1 MIIIKKI
8 FILVIAI
15 FFLNSSLYAAGS
27 SNDGPKK
34 LKNYESAKIKIK
46 KAKKLEK
53 KGKDE
58 KAQKLYKA
66 SLKFL
71 LKANEEISS
80 DPDTLNYLGFV
91 SRKLGKFDDAEVYY
105 LLGLEI
111 DPKHKG
117 INEYLGELYVI
128 TKRIKKARERL
139 AVLENCNCEEYGE
152 LKGIIEGTKKSKY

>member
-8 FILVIAI
+8 FILIIAI

-71 LKANEEISS
+71 LKANEEISE

>member
-80 DPDTLNYLGFV
+80 DPDTTKL
-91 SRKLGKFDDAEVYY
+91 SRV
-105 LLGLEI
+105 
-111 DPKHKG
+111 
-117 INEYLGELYVI
+117 
-128 TKRIKKARERL
+128 
-139 AVLENCNCEEYGE
+139 C
-152 LKGIIEGTKKSKY
+152 